1 MAKILRRIAAAAIC
15 AAALATFIAL
25 PACAQNGRDG
35 RDGEDFNFY
44 DMYEAVNAERVQN
57 GEERLTVS
65 EFVEMYFGMTSGEV
79 QEAISQQA
87 IMNRSL
93 LSSVTIMA
101 DYTTSAPIFGSS
113 THSVF
118 AGTGVMVD
126 VDTTEGDA
134 YIVTNAHV
142 VYESDYGYCED
153 LYVYLYGSD
162 EEGVDYY
169 SDSRSGALVNVNGI
183 PSSQV
188 EIIGVSRQYDL
199 AVLKVEDSEVI
210 RRSNAV
216 AAQFAQD
223 EYVVA
228 GESVYAV
235 GNADGLGLSITRGI
249 ISRESE
255 WTNVALS
262 ENADGSVNLDDVM
275 SYRVMRT
282 DAAVNGGNSGGGLF
296 NYNGEMVGIIN
307 SKNEA
312 DGIDNMA
319 YALPTT
325 YARRVVQSMIDT
337 YESGQSGVRY
347 VEKAT
352 IGIEVEASDS
362 YAVYNSEKGETVIKE
377 TVRVDRVTSPSAL
390 ARGVLFEGDVIKSMS
405 VGVLEGGTTGWYDVR
420 NQAFTVPEN
429 QGEAISEHYFTI
441 DISRDYM
448 VVDAMFSVR
457 LGDTVEFVIE
467 RDGAEKYVYFVF
479 DNVSYFAQYN

>member
-1 MAKILRRIAAAAIC
+1 MAKILRRVAAAVAC
-15 AAALATFIAL
+15 AAALAAFIAL

-162 EEGVDYY
+162 EEGADYY

-337 YESGQSGVRY
+337 YEKSGAVKY
-347 VEKAT
+347 VKKAVL
-352 IGIEVEASDS
+352 GITVTTRDS
-362 YAVYNSEKGETVIKE
+362 YSVYDSEKGETLIKE
-377 TVRVDRVTSPSAL
+377 TVGVQSVERNSAAHSIL
-390 ARGVLFEGDVIKSMS
+390 RADDVILSFA
-405 VGVLEGGTTGWYDVR
+405 VGTFEGGTDGDYTER
-420 NQAFTVPEN
+420 SENFTVP
-429 QGEAISEHYFTI
+429 QDTDYLVSPHYFSI
-441 DISRDYM
+441 DVTRQYNAT
-448 VVDAMFSVR
+448 DAMFSVR
-457 LGDTVEFVIE
+457 MGDTVEVVVE
-467 RDGAEKYVYFVF
+467 RGGVQTYCYITF
-479 DNVSYFAQYN
+479 DSSSYFTQYA

>member
-1 MAKILRRIAAAAIC
+1 MAKILRRIAAAVMC

-101 DYTTSAPIFGSS
+101 DYTTSAPLFGSAS
-113 THSVF
+113 HEVF
-118 AGTGVMVD
+118 AGSGVIVD
-126 VDTTEGDA
+126 VDTAEGDA

-142 VYESDYGYCED
+142 VYETDYGYCEN

-162 EEGVDYY
+162 EDGVDYY
-169 SDSRSGALVNVNGI
+169 SNTSGALVNVNGI

-199 AVLKVEDSEVI
+199 AVLKVEDSEII
-210 RRSNAV
+210 RRSSAV
-216 AAQFAQD
+216 PARFAQD

-235 GNADGLGLSITRGI
+235 GNADGLGLSVTRGI

-255 WTNVALS
+255 WINVALS
-262 ENADGSVNLDDVM
+262 ENDDGSVNVNDVM
-275 SYRVMRT
+275 PYRVLRT

-296 NYNGEMVGIIN
+296 NCDGEMVGIIN
-307 SKNEA
+307 SKHEA

-347 VEKAT
+347 VEKAVLGVT
-352 IGIEVEASDS
+352 VTTRDS
-362 YAVYNSEKGETVIKE
+362 YSVYDSEKGETLIKE
-377 TVRVDRVTSPSAL
+377 TVGVQSVERNSA
-390 ARGVLFEGDVIKSMS
+390 ADDIIRPNDVILSFA
-405 VGVLEGGTTGWYDVR
+405 VGTFEGGTDGAYTER
-420 NQAFTVPEN
+420 SENFTVP
-429 QGEAISEHYFTI
+429 QDTDYLVSPHYFSI
-441 DISRDYM
+441 DVTRQYNAT
-448 VVDAMFSVR
+448 DAMFSVR
-457 LGDTVEFVIE
+457 MGDTVEVVVE
-467 RDGAEKYVYFVF
+467 RGGVQTYCYITF
-479 DNVSYFAQYN
+479 DSSSYFTQYA

>member
-1 MAKILRRIAAAAIC
+1 MAKILRRIAAAVMC

-101 DYTTSAPIFGSS
+101 DYTTSAPIFGTAS
-113 THSVF
+113 HEVY
-118 AGTGVMVD
+118 AGSGVIVD

-162 EEGVDYY
+162 EEGADYY

-216 AAQFAQD
+216 DARFVQD

-235 GNADGLGLSITRGI
+235 GNADGMGLSITRGI

-255 WTNVALS
+255 FVNVALS
-262 ENADGSVNLDDVM
+262 ENDDGSANVNDVK

-296 NYNGEMVGIIN
+296 NCDGELVGIVN

-325 YARRVVQSMIDT
+325 YARRVVQSMIDN
-337 YESGQSGVRY
+337 YEENGAARY
-347 VEKAT
+347 VEKAVL
-352 IGIEVEASDS
+352 GITVATRDS
-362 YAVYNSEKGETVIKE
+362 YSVYDSEKGETIIKE
-377 TVRVDRVTSPSAL
+377 TVGVEKVERGSA
-390 ARGVLFEGDVIKSMS
+390 AHGVIEANDVILSFAI
-405 VGVLEGGTTGWYDVR
+405 GTFEGGTDGAYTER
-420 NQAFTVPEN
+420 SENFTVPRDTDYLV
-429 QGEAISEHYFTI
+429 APHYFSI
-441 DISRDYM
+441 DVTRQYNAT
-448 VVDAMFSVR
+448 DAMFSVR
-457 LGDTVEFVIE
+457 TGDTVELVVE
-467 RDGAEKYVYFVF
+467 RNGVQMYCYITF
-479 DNVSYFAQYN
+479 DSSSYFTQYA

>member
-1 MAKILRRIAAAAIC
+1 MAKILRRIAAAVMC

-162 EEGVDYY
+162 EEGADYY

-337 YESGQSGVRY
+337 YEESGAVKY
-347 VEKAT
+347 VEKAVLGVT
-352 IGIEVEASDS
+352 VTTRDS
-362 YAVYNSEKGETVIKE
+362 YSVYDSEKGETLIKE
-377 TVRVDRVTSPSAL
+377 TVGVQSVERNSAAHSIL
-390 ARGVLFEGDVIKSMS
+390 RADDVILSFA
-405 VGVLEGGTTGWYDVR
+405 VGTFEGGTDGDYTER
-420 NQAFTVPEN
+420 SENFTVP
-429 QGEAISEHYFTI
+429 QDTDYLVSPHYFSI
-441 DISRDYM
+441 DVTRQYNAT
-448 VVDAMFSVR
+448 DAMFSVR
-457 LGDTVEFVIE
+457 MGDTVEVVVE
-467 RDGAEKYVYFVF
+467 RGGVQTYCYITF
-479 DNVSYFAQYN
+479 DSSSYFTQYA

>member
-1 MAKILRRIAAAAIC
+1 MAKILRRIAAAVMC

-142 VYESDYGYCED
+142 VYETDYGYCEN

-162 EEGVDYY
+162 EEGADYY
-169 SDSRSGALVNVNGI
+169 SDSRSGALVNVGGI
-183 PSSQV
+183 PSSQI

-216 AAQFAQD
+216 PARFAQD

-235 GNADGLGLSITRGI
+235 GNADGMGLSVTRGI

-255 WTNVALS
+255 WINVALS
-262 ENADGSVNLDDVM
+262 ENDDGSVNVNDVM
-275 SYRVMRT
+275 PYRVMRT

-337 YESGQSGVRY
+337 YEERGAVKY
-347 VEKAT
+347 VEKAVLGVT
-352 IGIEVEASDS
+352 VTTRDS
-362 YAVYNSEKGETVIKE
+362 YSVYDSEKGETLIKE
-377 TVRVDRVTSPSAL
+377 TVGVQSVERNSAAHSIL
-390 ARGVLFEGDVIKSMS
+390 RADDVILSFA
-405 VGVLEGGTTGWYDVR
+405 VGTFEGGTDGDYTER
-420 NQAFTVPEN
+420 SENFTVP
-429 QGEAISEHYFTI
+429 QDTDYLVSPHYFSI
-441 DISRDYM
+441 DVTRQYNAT
-448 VVDAMFSVR
+448 DAMFSVR
-457 LGDTVEFVIE
+457 MGDTVEVVVE
-467 RDGAEKYVYFVF
+467 RGGVQMYCYITF
-479 DNVSYFAQYN
+479 DSSSYFTQYA

>member
-1 MAKILRRIAAAAIC
+1 MAKILRRIAAAVTC
-15 AAALATFIAL
+15 AAALAAFVAL
-25 PACAQNGRDG
+25 PACVQNGRDG

-44 DMYEAVNAERVQN
+44 DMYEAVNAERVEN

-79 QEAISQQA
+79 QQAVSQQA

-101 DYTTSAPIFGSS
+101 DYSSGSS
-113 THSVF
+113 SIFDSARHEVF
-118 AGTGVMVD
+118 AGSGVIVG
-126 VDTTEGDA
+126 VDTAAGDA

-142 VYESDYGYCED
+142 VFEADYGYCEN
-153 LYVYLYGSD
+153 LSVYLYGND

-169 SDSRSGALVNVNGI
+169 SNVSGALINVNGI
-183 PSSQV
+183 PSSQIEV
-188 EIIGVSRQYDL
+188 AGVSRQYDL
-199 AVLKVEDSEVI
+199 AVLKIEDSEII

-216 AAQFAQD
+216 AARFAQD

-235 GNADGLGLSITRGI
+235 GNADGMGLSITRGI

-255 WTNVALS
+255 FVNVALS
-262 ENADGSVNLDDVM
+262 ENDDGSANVNDVK

-296 NYNGEMVGIIN
+296 NCDGDLVGIVN

-325 YARRVVQSMIDT
+325 YARRVVQSMIDN
-337 YESGQSGVRY
+337 YEENGAVRY
-347 VEKAT
+347 VEKAVL
-352 IGIEVEASDS
+352 GITVSTRDS
-362 YAVYNSEKGETVIKE
+362 YLVYDSEKGETIIKE
-377 TVRVDRVTSPSAL
+377 TVGVEKVERGSA
-390 ARGVLFEGDVIKSMS
+390 AHGVIRANDIVLSFAIGTFEGGADGAYAERS
-405 VGVLEGGTTGWYDVR
+405 E
-420 NQAFTVPEN
+420 NFTVPQDTN
-429 QGEAISEHYFTI
+429 YLVAPHYFSI
-441 DISRDYM
+441 DVTRQYNAT
-448 VVDAMFSVR
+448 DAMFSVR
-457 LGDTVEFVIE
+457 TGDTVELVVE
-467 RDGAEKYVYFVF
+467 RDGVRTYCYVTF
-479 DNVSYFAQYN
+479 DSSSYFTQYA

>member
-1 MAKILRRIAAAAIC
+1 MAKILRRIAAAVMC

-162 EEGVDYY
+162 EEGADYY

-183 PSSQV
+183 PSSQI
-188 EIIGVSRQYDL
+188 EIAGVSRQYDL
-199 AVLKVEDSEVI
+199 AVLKVEDSEII

-216 AAQFAQD
+216 AARFVQD

-235 GNADGLGLSITRGI
+235 GNADGMGLTITRGI

-255 WTNVALS
+255 FVNVALS
-262 ENADGSVNLDDVM
+262 ENDDGSANVNDVK

-296 NYNGEMVGIIN
+296 NCDGELVGIVN

-325 YARRVVQSMIDT
+325 YARRVVQSMIDN
-337 YESGQSGVRY
+337 YEENGAARY
-347 VEKAT
+347 VEKAVL
-352 IGIEVEASDS
+352 GITVATRDS
-362 YAVYNSEKGETVIKE
+362 YSVYDSEKGETIIKE
-377 TVRVDRVTSPSAL
+377 TVGVEKVERGSA
-390 ARGVLFEGDVIKSMS
+390 AHGVIEANDVILSFAI
-405 VGVLEGGTTGWYDVR
+405 GTFEGGTDGAYTER
-420 NQAFTVPEN
+420 SENFAVPRDTDYLV
-429 QGEAISEHYFTI
+429 APHYFSI
-441 DISRDYM
+441 DVTRQYNAT
-448 VVDAMFSVR
+448 DAMFSVR
-457 LGDTVEFVIE
+457 TGDTVELVVE
-467 RDGAEKYVYFVF
+467 RNGVRKYCYVTF
-479 DNVSYFAQYN
+479 DSSSYFTQYA